1 MSRQRIRHFAVALSL
16 SVIVTA
22 ASAMPAVAR
31 IAAPSKASSLSST
44 AAPAQAV
51 VGMVAPHTSRE
62 IFGFALASS
71 LADPTVGYPSWNF
84 NLLSTVAVFGVHVD
98 TAGRFVADSGLTV
111 WNSSALTG
119 LVTTA
124 HQHGVKVLLTIVL
137 QDFSANTPNMCAGLA
152 NADAT
157 VAETVSEVNAKG
169 VDGVNIDYEGL
180 DGGCGTGDPYWAQ
193 HAMTNFT
200 AKMRSALGSSS
211 YLSVDTYSGSATD
224 PYGFFDVTGL
234 SAYVDSMFVMA
245 YDMEYSNYSGA
256 PLYCSSFCLGPTSP
270 LTSYRYNDADVMA
283 AYIAV
288 APASKVIL
296 GVPYYGRKACVGGL
310 GPNQYPTSSVVAD
323 SYLDASGEAAY
334 YEVKPGSYAIHR
346 EANSSGMERWDT
358 WFNTTLSCT
367 RELYW
372 DDAVSLGKKY
382 DLANADGLRG
392 IGIWNLN
399 YGGGA
404 PELWA
409 ALQSHFASCNH
420 AAVTVSPASPQLPG
434 AQVQFTA
441 SSSGCPNPL
450 YQYWILAP
458 GSSTW
463 QVAQAYSTGAT
474 FSWNT
479 SGKIAGTYLI
489 SLWVRDSASP
499 GTTSNSLGS
508 FDTFVG
514 GTAYKLTPTQ
524 CTSVTDS
531 AAPASPSPAGTA
543 ITFTAVAAGC
553 PNPRYQFWILAPGS
567 SAWTVLQAYSTSA
580 TYAWNT
586 AGKTG
591 GTYRISVW
599 ARDASSAGSSS
610 NTLGSFDAFA
620 PGAAYALNLPCAS
633 AKLTSSPP
641 ATAAAGTA
649 VTFTAT
655 ASGCPNPL
663 YQFWVLAPSSTT
675 WQVAQAY
682 SSSASFSWST
692 SGKPAGGY
700 LISVWARDSGSP
712 GTTSNSLGSFDA
724 FVGGTAY
731 ALTPTLCTSVTDSA
745 TPAAPSAAGTA
756 VTFTAIAAGCPNP
769 RYQFWILAPGSSTW
783 TVAQAYS
790 TTATFTWNTAG
801 KAGGTYRIS
810 VWARDASSSGSTSNS
825 LGSFDAFAP
834 GAPYALNS
842 PCATASF
849 TSSPASTAAAGATVT
864 FTAVSTGCANPL
876 YEFWVLAPGSS
887 TWQPAQTY
895 SASATFAWN
904 TSGRPAGTYHVSVWV
919 RDSSSSGT
927 TTTSLGSFDTFVGGT
942 AYTLT

>member
-22 ASAMPAVAR
+22 ASAVPAMAR
-31 IAAPSKASSLSST
+31 ISTPGKSSPASST

-51 VGMVAPHTSRE
+51 VGAVAPHTSRE

-98 TAGRFVADSGLTV
+98 TAGRFVADNGLAV

-137 QDFSANTPNMCAGLA
+137 QDFSANTPNMCAGLT

-157 VAETVSEVNAKG
+157 VAETVSEVSAKG

-180 DGGCGTGDPYWAQ
+180 DGGCGSGDPYWAQ
-193 HAMTNFT
+193 HAMTSLT
-200 AKMRSALGSSS
+200 AKMRAALGASS
-211 YLSVDTYSGSATD
+211 YISVDTYSGSATD

-270 LTSYRYNDADVMA
+270 LTTYRYNDAAVMA
-283 AYIAV
+283 AYVAA

-296 GVPYYGRKACVGGL
+296 GVPYYGRKACVGGT

-334 YEVKPGSYAIHR
+334 YEVQPGSYTIHR
-346 EANSSGMERWDT
+346 EANSSGGERWDT

-382 DLANADGLRG
+382 DLVNADGLRG
-392 IGIWNLN
+392 VGIWNLN

-409 ALQSHFASCNH
+409 ALQSHFASCSH
-420 AAVTVSPASPQLPG
+420 AALTVSPASPQLPG
-434 AQVQFTA
+434 AQVQFAAT
-441 SSSGCPNPL
+441 SSGCPNPL
-450 YQYWILAP
+450 YEFWVLAP
-458 GSSTW
+458 GGSW
-463 QVAQAYSTGAT
+463 QMAQGYSTSAT

-479 SGKIAGTYLI
+479 SGKVAGAYLI
-489 SLWVRDSASP
+489 SVWVRDSASP
-499 GTTSNSLGS
+499 GTTTNSLGS
-508 FDTFVG
+508 FDTFAAG
-514 GTAYKLTPTQ
+514 SPYTLTPTQ

-531 AAPASPSPAGTA
+531 ASPASPSPAGTA

-567 SAWTVLQAYSTSA
+567 SAWTVLQAYSAAA

-586 AGKTG
+586 TGKAGG
-591 GTYRISVW
+591 AYRISVW

-610 NTLGSFDAFA
+610 NSLGAFDAFA
-620 PGAAYALNLPCAS
+620 PVAIYSLNLPCTS

-641 ATAAAGTA
+641 APAAVGTT
-649 VTFTAT
+649 VTFSAT
-655 ASGCPNPL
+655 ASGCPSPL
-663 YQFWVLAPSSTT
+663 FQFWILAPGSTA
-675 WQVAQAY
+675 WQVGQAY
-682 SSSASFSWST
+682 SSSATFTWTT
-692 SGKPAGGY
+692 SGKPAGAY
-700 LISVWARDSGSP
+700 LTSVWARDAGSP
-712 GTTSNSLGSFDA
+712 GTTSTSLGSFDA
-724 FVGGTAY
+724 FAGGSAYTLTA
-731 ALTPTLCTSVTDSA
+731 TPCTSVTDSA
-745 TPAAPSAAGTA
+745 TPAAPSAAGTS
-756 VTFTAIAAGCPNP
+756 VTFTAVAAGCPNP

-783 TVAQAYS
+783 TLVQAYS
-790 TTATFTWNTAG
+790 ASATYTWTTTG

-810 VWARDASSSGSTSNS
+810 AWAKDASSSGGASNS

-834 GAPYALNS
+834 SVAYALNS

-849 TSSPASTAAAGATVT
+849 TASPASTAAAGTTVT
-864 FTAVSTGCANPL
+864 LTAASTGCANPL

-887 TWQPAQTY
+887 TWQPVRAY
-895 SASATFAWN
+895 SASATFNWN
-904 TSGRPAGTYHVSVWV
+904 TSGKPAGTYHFSVWV
-919 RDSSSSGT
+919 RDSSSPGT
-927 TTTSLGSFDTFVGGT
+927 TTTSLGSFDAFVGGT
-942 AYTLT
+942 AFTLT